1 MPYFLRHFLF
11 LYSIFIEKMTKE
23 ELLNKAIKIA
33 DKAHKGQ
40 TDKYHAPYIAHVM
53 RVMEYGKTLDE
64 KIVGVLHDVVEDHPL
79 EFSLDYLR
87 TEGFPEYIIFA
98 ISCLTK
104 FDPEEDYDEFIKRT
118 ERSPLAVA
126 VKLNDLRDNMDLR
139 RVNRELTPKDIKR
152 FNKYLKAYRY
162 LIEKY

>member
-1 MPYFLRHFLF
+1 MEHFLF
-11 LYSIFIEKMTKE
+11 LQSTVKIMTKE
-23 ELLNKAIKIA
+23 ELLNRAIKIA

-53 RVMEYGKTLDE
+53 RVMDYGKTMDE
-64 KIVGVLHDVVEDHPL
+64 KIVGVLHDVVEDHPQ

-87 TEGFPEYIIFA
+87 GEGFPEYIIFA

-104 FDPEEDYDEFIKRT
+104 FDPEEEYDDFVKRT

-152 FNKYLKAYRY
+152 FNKYLKAYHY
-162 LIEKY
+162 LTDKY

>member
-1 MPYFLRHFLF
+1 MLGHFLF
-11 LYSIFIEKMTKE
+11 LYSTLHTMTKE
-23 ELLNKAIKIA
+23 ELLHKAIKIA

-53 RVMEYGKTLDE
+53 RVMEYGKTMDE
-64 KIVGVLHDVVEDHPL
+64 KIVGVLHDVVEDHPVD
-79 EFSLDYLR
+79 FSLDYLR
-87 TEGFPEYIIFA
+87 SEGFPEYIIFA

-104 FDPEEDYDEFIKRT
+104 FDPEEDYDDFVKRT

-139 RVNRELTPKDIKR
+139 RVNRELLPKDIKR

-162 LIEKY
+162 LIDKY

>member
-1 MPYFLRHFLF
+1 
-11 LYSIFIEKMTKE
+11 MTKE
-23 ELLNKAIKIA
+23 ELLHKAIKIA

-40 TDKYHAPYIAHVM
+40 TDKYHTPYIAHVM
-53 RVMEYGKTLDE
+53 RVMEYGKTMDE
-64 KIVGVLHDVVEDHPL
+64 KIVGVLHDVVEDHPV

-87 TEGFPEYIIFA
+87 SEGFPEYIIFA

-104 FDPEEDYDEFIKRT
+104 FDPEEDYDDFVRRT

-139 RVNRELTPKDIKR
+139 RVPGELSPKDIKR
-152 FNKYLKAYRY
+152 FNKYLKAYHY
-162 LIEKY
+162 LIDKY

>member
-1 MPYFLRHFLF
+1 MSQNFEAFFIFVFYFLT
-11 LYSIFIEKMTKE
+11 MTKE
-23 ELLNKAIKIA
+23 ELLHKAIKIA

-53 RVMEYGKTLDE
+53 RVMEYGKTIDE
-64 KIVGVLHDVVEDHPL
+64 KIVGVLHDVVEDHPA

-87 TEGFPEYIIFA
+87 SEGFPEYIIFA

-104 FDPEEDYDEFIKRT
+104 FDPDEDYDDFVKRT

>member
-1 MPYFLRHFLF
+1 MLGHFLF
-11 LYSIFIEKMTKE
+11 LYSTLHTMTKE
-23 ELLNKAIKIA
+23 ELLHKAIKIA

-53 RVMEYGKTLDE
+53 RVMEYGKTMDE
-64 KIVGVLHDVVEDHPL
+64 KIVGVLHDVVEDHPVD
-79 EFSLDYLR
+79 FSLDYLR
-87 TEGFPEYIIFA
+87 SEGFPEYIIFA

-104 FDPEEDYDEFIKRT
+104 FDPEEDYDDFVKRT

-139 RVNRELTPKDIKR
+139 RVNRELLHKDIKR

-162 LIEKY
+162 LIDKY

>member
-1 MPYFLRHFLF
+1 MEDIFYFCDLLLH
-11 LYSIFIEKMTKE
+11 EMTKDE
-23 ELLNKAIKIA
+23 MLHRAIKIA

-53 RVMEYGKTLDE
+53 RVMEYGKTMDE
-64 KIVGVLHDVVEDHPL
+64 KIVGVLHDVVEDHPV

-87 TEGFPEYIIFA
+87 GEGFPEYIIFA

-104 FDPEEDYDEFIKRT
+104 FDPDEDYDDFVKRT

-139 RVNRELTPKDIKR
+139 RVNRELLPKDIKR
-152 FNKYLKAYRY
+152 FNKYLKAYHY
-162 LIEKY
+162 LIDKY